1 MVGAFFERL
10 EVRGLFVEGHAVGF
24 VDDIDGRLACK
35 RKASHFG
42 NDFAGRVD
50 ASVFR
55 LVASGALMWYM
66 FKLIKKGTSTSVVGY
81 LTLILAGAIGNLIDS
96 CFYGLIFNESTYQVA
111 HLFPSGGGYAP
122 FMQGKVVDM
131 FYFPLFQFTWPEWVP
146 FVGGTSDVFF
156 NAIFNVADA
165 SITIGAIWLIV
176 DLLFF
181 ADKRKEKNEAS
192 DTINDKKTVS
202 NPQKS

>member
-1 MVGAFFERL
+1 
-10 EVRGLFVEGHAVGF
+10 
-24 VDDIDGRLACK
+24 
-35 RKASHFG
+35 
-42 NDFAGRVD
+42 
-50 ASVFR
+50 
-55 LVASGALMWYM
+55 
-66 FKLIKKGTSTSVVGY
+66 
-81 LTLILAGAIGNLIDS
+81 
-96 CFYGLIFNESTYQVA
+96 
-111 HLFPSGGGYAP
+111 
-122 FMQGKVVDM
+122 M